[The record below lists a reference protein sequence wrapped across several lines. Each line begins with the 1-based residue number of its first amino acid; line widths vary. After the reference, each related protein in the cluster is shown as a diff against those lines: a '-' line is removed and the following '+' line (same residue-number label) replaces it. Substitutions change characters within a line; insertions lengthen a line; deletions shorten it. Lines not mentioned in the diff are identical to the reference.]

1 MKAILGK
8 KIGTTQVFTD
18 QGKVVPV
25 TLVEA
30 GPCTVLA
37 VLSKD
42 KNGYEA
48 VQLGFE
54 LLAEKKVTKSMKGK
68 GFRYIKEFRFI
79 NELKTGDTLDV
90 SLFKEGD
97 KVKVSGISKGKGT
110 QGGVKRWGFH
120 GRNATRGTKHEERTI
135 GSVGA
140 ARPSEVWLGKK
151 MPGHLGFGRVST
163 KNVQVVKVDP
173 EHNIIALK
181 GAVPGMRGTLVEIVG
196 K

>member
-140 ARPSEVWLGKK
+140 ARPSEVWLG
-151 MPGHLGFGRVST
+151 FGRVST

>member
-30 GPCTVLA
+30 GPCVVLA

-79 NELKTGDTLDV
+79 NELKTGDTIDV

-97 KVKVSGISKGKGT
+97 KVKISGISKGKGT

-140 ARPSEVWLGKK
+140 ARPSEVWPGKK
-151 MPGHLGFGRVST
+151 MPGHLGFSRVST
-163 KNVQVVKVDP
+163 RNVKVVKVDP

-181 GAVPGMRGTLVEIVG
+181 GSVPGMRGTLVEILG
-196 K
+196 T

>member
-1 MKAILGK
+1 
-8 KIGTTQVFTD
+8 
-18 QGKVVPV
+18 
-25 TLVEA
+25 VEA
-30 GPCTVLA
+30 GPCVVLA

-79 NELKTGDTLDV
+79 DELKTGDTIDV

-97 KVKVSGISKGKGT
+97 KVKISGISKGKGT

-151 MPGHLGFGRVST
+151 MPGHLGFARVST

-181 GAVPGMRGTLVEIVG
+181 GAVPGMRGTLIEIVG
-196 K
+196 Q

>member
-30 GPCTVLA
+30 GPCVVLA

-97 KVKVSGISKGKGT
+97 KVKISGISKGKGT

>member
-1 MKAILGK
+1 
-8 KIGTTQVFTD
+8 

-30 GPCTVLA
+30 GPCVVLA

-79 NELKTGDTLDV
+79 DELKTGDTIDV

-97 KVKVSGISKGKGT
+97 KVKISGISKGKGT

-120 GRNATRGTKHEERTI
+120 GRNSTRGTKHEERTI

-151 MPGHLGFGRVST
+151 MPGHLGVSRVST
-163 KNVQVVKVDP
+163 KNVKVVRVDP

-196 K
+196 Q